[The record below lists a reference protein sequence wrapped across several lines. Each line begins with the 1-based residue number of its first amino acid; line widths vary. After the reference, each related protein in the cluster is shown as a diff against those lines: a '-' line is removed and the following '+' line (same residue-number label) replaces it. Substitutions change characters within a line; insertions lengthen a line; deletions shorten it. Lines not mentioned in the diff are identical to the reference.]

1 MERRPAV
8 TAEPG
13 TLDRASRE
21 RLVKRTMTPD
31 TITEHKGVVYRGKT
45 AVGKSK
51 TLADYE
57 RRAKELSRKRGKA

>member
-13 TLDRASRE
+13 TLDRATRE
-21 RLVKRTMTPD
+21 RMVKRTMTAGVV
-31 TITEHKGVVYRGKT
+31 TEHDGKIYRGKT
-45 AVGKSK
+45 VIGKSK

-57 RRAKELSRKRGKA
+57 RRAKELSKRKG